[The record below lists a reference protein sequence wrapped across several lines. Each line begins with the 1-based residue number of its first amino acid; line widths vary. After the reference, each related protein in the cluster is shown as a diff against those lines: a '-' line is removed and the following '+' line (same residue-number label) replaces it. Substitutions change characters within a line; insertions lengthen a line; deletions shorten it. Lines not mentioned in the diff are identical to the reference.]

1 MRGLKIRRI
10 PSVRIFLLK
19 IFGHTFRSREEIADK
34 VNIVHVVIEI
44 LLCGLKIV
52 ELLTRV
58 VEVANVREGEALR
71 VQLVRVDLQVKVLS
85 LRALVEKL
93 TLDDKGLLKVL
104 FLQTVAELVPLRLQ
118 GLKFLV
124 TRRVLFLLCLDS
136 LILYCLVLS

>member
-19 IFGHTFRSREEIADK
+19 IFGHAFRSREEIADK